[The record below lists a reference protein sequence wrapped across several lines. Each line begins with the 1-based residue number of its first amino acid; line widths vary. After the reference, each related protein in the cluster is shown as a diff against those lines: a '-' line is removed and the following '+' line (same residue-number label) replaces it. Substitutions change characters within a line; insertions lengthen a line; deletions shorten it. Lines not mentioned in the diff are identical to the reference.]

1 MVLVAA
7 KFHLELSPPGVEE
20 FLRVGG
26 EAEERALLRG
36 ELFRLDAGRVKAG
49 DVAVDRERASPRI
62 DVRPPIDVA
71 PPGERIG
78 EDGELK
84 ALNQAVIAAAGEGLL
99 QVGIKRPRLD
109 AAEDRDARCLDAQRT
124 AAEAV

>member
-20 FLRVGG
+20 LLRVGG

-36 ELFRLDAGRVKAG
+36 ELFRLDGGEVKG
-49 DVAVDRERASPRI
+49 GEMTVDRERVSPGI

-71 PPGERIG
+71 PPRERIG

-84 ALNQAVIAAAGEGLL
+84 ALNQTVIAAPGEGLL
-99 QVGIKRPRLD
+99 QVAIERARLN
-109 AAEDRDARCLDAQRT
+109 
-124 AAEAV
+124 